1 MHKKEISA
9 PKCLVRKLTYEQGF
23 VWKTIQAWLRILLI
37 LDGRCDRYFW
47 DIRLKIYRLPNVNML
62 FQFLVTKFFKS
73 EKTYLLSNLKF
84 PAADFRDEQPTNTSR
99 VFVSSTQMIKPSVAS
114 QNLQPSPTASVVP
127 SAAVQRR
134 VFHDAASVTQESQE
148 KPTCQNS
155 SNSTGIS
162 ESVLSFGTFDTS
174 SIKRNMIERRIISR
188 VKIQVLQ
195 ITTGH
200 PTGR

>member
-1 MHKKEISA
+1 
-9 PKCLVRKLTYEQGF
+9 
-23 VWKTIQAWLRILLI
+23 
-37 LDGRCDRYFW
+37 
-47 DIRLKIYRLPNVNML
+47 ML
-62 FQFLVTKFFKS
+62 FQFLLAKFFKS
-73 EKTYLLSNLKF
+73 KKAYLLSNLKF
-84 PAADFRDEQPTNTSR
+84 SAADFLDEQPPNTSR
-99 VFVSSTQMIKPSVAS
+99 VFVSSNQMIEPSVAS
-114 QNLQPSPTASVVP
+114 QNLQLSPTASVVP

-162 ESVLSFGTFDTS
+162 ESVLSLGTFDTS
-174 SIKRNMIERRIISR
+174 SIIISR

-200 PTGR
+200 PTER

>member
-1 MHKKEISA
+1 
-9 PKCLVRKLTYEQGF
+9 
-23 VWKTIQAWLRILLI
+23 
-37 LDGRCDRYFW
+37 
-47 DIRLKIYRLPNVNML
+47 ML
-62 FQFLVTKFFKS
+62 FQFLLAKFFKS
-73 EKTYLLSNLKF
+73 EKAYLLSNLKF
-84 PAADFRDEQPTNTSR
+84 SAADFLDEQPTNTSR
-99 VFVSSTQMIKPSVAS
+99 VFVSSTQMIEPSVAS
-114 QNLQPSPTASVVP
+114 QNLQPSPTAPVVP

-162 ESVLSFGTFDTS
+162 ESVLSFATFDTS

-200 PTGR
+200 PTER

>member
-1 MHKKEISA
+1 
-9 PKCLVRKLTYEQGF
+9 
-23 VWKTIQAWLRILLI
+23 
-37 LDGRCDRYFW
+37 
-47 DIRLKIYRLPNVNML
+47 ML

-73 EKTYLLSNLKF
+73 EKAYLLSNLKF

-114 QNLQPSPTASVVP
+114 QNLQPSPNASVVP

-134 VFHDAASVTQESQE
+134 VFHDAASVTQESRE

>member
-1 MHKKEISA
+1 
-9 PKCLVRKLTYEQGF
+9 
-23 VWKTIQAWLRILLI
+23 
-37 LDGRCDRYFW
+37 
-47 DIRLKIYRLPNVNML
+47 ML
-62 FQFLVTKFFKS
+62 FQFLLAKSFKS
-73 EKTYLLSNLKF
+73 EKAYLLSNLKF
-84 PAADFRDEQPTNTSR
+84 SAADFLDEQPPNTSR
-99 VFVSSTQMIKPSVAS
+99 VFVSSTQMIEPSVAS

-162 ESVLSFGTFDTS
+162 ESVLSLGTFDTS
-174 SIKRNMIERRIISR
+174 SIIISR

-200 PTGR
+200 PTER